1 MVSLASR
8 ALGGAINMIASH
20 KASLLHSDLFYREE
34 EGRGASLEGS
44 RTQQQSEGSALQPG
58 LGGLSGDLFSR
69 EPVGQNTVSA
79 TGTSMLLLW
88 EAVG

>member
-1 MVSLASR
+1 
-8 ALGGAINMIASH
+8 MIASH